1 MPRSIGPVHQISR
14 RALVAAAPAA
24 AFATF
29 ASPSLAQ
36 VFLQPQPQLQQP
48 RSQQPE
54 SSPLRPRALKL
65 FPDTA
70 KGHGGEPLAGDSFV
84 ETQQRL
90 LFVVEFDKSVAG
102 TDMDVAIVSVR
113 TTGGLEQV
121 IFSSSDKISPD
132 GRLPIELRLPRNWPI
147 GHYAVRLG
155 VNERLIASLPYRV
168 MPAAPRFT
176 PIKANGDIKIVRVSD
191 DGKELLLVPNPK
203 ANMRTLNFMLDTTG
217 SNTSG
222 ADVAWTLTAVKTS
235 AGDNV
240 EVGNSDIADWPLEN
254 TRLTFDAELPRDW
267 PTGQY
272 RVEVKIGRQL
282 LSALQF
288 EVLP

>member
-1 MPRSIGPVHQISR
+1 MPRSIGPAREFSR
-14 RALVAAAPAA
+14 RTLLAAAPAA
-24 AFATF
+24 AFAAF
-29 ASPSLAQ
+29 ASPSFAQ

-48 RSQQPE
+48 QSQQPE
-54 SSPLRPRALKL
+54 SSPLRPKALKL

-70 KGHGGEPLAGDSFV
+70 KGVAGEPIAGNNFV

-121 IFSSSDKISPD
+121 IFASSNKILPD
-132 GRLPIELRLPRNWPI
+132 GRLPIELRLPRNWPV

-168 MPAAPRFT
+168 TPAAPRST

-203 ANMRTLNFMLDTTG
+203 ANLRTLNFILDTTG
-217 SNTSG
+217 ANTDG
-222 ADVAWTLTAVKTS
+222 VNVAWTLTAMKTS
-235 AGDNV
+235 AGDNIV
-240 EVGNSDIADWPLEN
+240 VGNNAIADWPLEN

-272 RVEVKIGRQL
+272 RVEVKIGSQL

-288 EVLP
+288 EISP

>member
-1 MPRSIGPVHQISR
+1 MPRSIGPVRQINR

-24 AFATF
+24 ALAAF

-36 VFLQPQPQLQQP
+36 VFLQPQPQLQPPQ
-48 RSQQPE
+48 SQQPE

-65 FPDTA
+65 FSDTA

-102 TDMDVAIVSVR
+102 TDIDVAIVSVR

-121 IFSSSDKISPD
+121 IFASSNKILPD
-132 GRLPIELRLPRNWPI
+132 GRLPIELRLPSNWPI

-168 MPAAPRFT
+168 TPAAPRFT

-217 SNTSG
+217 SNTG
-222 ADVAWTLTAVKTS
+222 GVDVAWTLTAVKTS

-240 EVGNSDIADWPLEN
+240 EVGNSAIADWPLEN

-272 RVEVKIGRQL
+272 RVEVKIGSQL
-282 LSALQF
+282 LSALRF

>member
-1 MPRSIGPVHQISR
+1 MPRSIGPAREFSR
-14 RALVAAAPAA
+14 RSLLATAPAA
-24 AFATF
+24 AFAAF

-48 RSQQPE
+48 QLQQPE
-54 SSPLRPRALKL
+54 SSPLRPKALKL

-70 KGHGGEPLAGDSFV
+70 KGVAGEPIAGGNFV

-121 IFSSSDKISPD
+121 IFASSNKILPD
-132 GRLPIELRLPRNWPI
+132 GRLPIELRLPRNWPV

-168 MPAAPRFT
+168 TPAAPRST
-176 PIKANGDIKIVRVSD
+176 PIKASGDIKIVRVSD

-203 ANMRTLNFMLDTTG
+203 ANLRTLSFILDTTG
-217 SNTSG
+217 ANTDGVS
-222 ADVAWTLTAVKTS
+222 VSWTLTALKTS
-235 AGDNV
+235 AGDNIQ
-240 EVGNSDIADWPLEN
+240 VGNNVTDDWPLEN

-272 RVEVKIGRQL
+272 RVEVKLGSQL

-288 EVLP
+288 EISP